1 MTNLSIIKALYSD
14 MQKYAIDNQQNING
28 ITEKFD
34 QMLRECLDEY
44 LYDIDS
50 ATREQWLQWL
60 SWNRSSMYSEVDS
73 TFDVTPGMIP
83 LIFAGLCLALDNTI
97 MSNVYAHNLQEWK
110 RFVANYGEIISP
122 KI

>member
-122 KI
+122 NI